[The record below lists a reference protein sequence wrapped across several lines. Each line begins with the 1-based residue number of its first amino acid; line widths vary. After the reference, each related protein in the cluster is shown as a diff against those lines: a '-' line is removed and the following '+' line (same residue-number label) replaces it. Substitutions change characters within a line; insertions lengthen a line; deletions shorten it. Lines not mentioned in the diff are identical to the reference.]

1 MCRAKHT
8 RVPDLSPFFL
18 TKPHMLIL
26 VLLYILQTGRKEK
39 AGWILILQNISLKFH
54 SQSVGYEVLR
64 VFAFQ
69 QLFLKQRISAT
80 LQASSKIV

>member
-39 AGWILILQNISLKFH
+39 AGWILILQNIKGESLDC
-54 SQSVGYEVLR
+54 QMLVEVNPGPSEDTAKKAR
-64 VFAFQ
+64 Y
-69 QLFLKQRISAT
+69 
-80 LQASSKIV
+80 